1 MKKII
6 FLFLFLFFVF
16 LFFRL
21 FSKSSFD
28 EIEINGKRFQVEISD
43 TSDKRI
49 KGLSNRESLDKGSGM
64 LFVFE
69 EPGIHR
75 FWMKDMDF
83 ALDFIWIRENKIVEI
98 TPNVLPVDYQPPNTI
113 SPKTEV
119 DKVLEINAKEAEE
132 FGLKIGDEIK
142 PLF

>member
-6 FLFLFLFFVF
+6 FLFLFLFLFF
-16 LFFRL
+16 LFFRSFL
-21 FSKSSFD
+21 KSSFD
-28 EIEINGKRFQVEISD
+28 EIEIDGKRFQIETAD

-69 EPGIHR
+69 EPGFHK
-75 FWMKDMDF
+75 FWMKDMNF

-98 TPNVLPVDYQPPNTI
+98 TSNVLPADYQPPNTL
-113 SPKTEV
+113 SSEEEV
-119 DKVLEINAKEAEE
+119 DMVLEINAKEAKE
-132 FGLKIGDEIK
+132 FGLRVGDEVE
-142 PLF
+142 LRF